1 MEEDKYLWYKIY
13 LISIFCI
20 GWEIKSF
27 SFLRYSNFYV
37 LSFSLVSFHSF
48 LTQRAEYFVFLFG
61 ASCLFFSFWWEC
73 RWGGPHI
80 FLVSGFFVSFCLLFL
95 SSWIEILNLD
105 LSAGGGS
112 WWVSEERLGDSS
124 ISFFFLFSCFFS
136 VFYSICL
143 LFLNQVQ
150 VGGAWVLGEW
160 RDSGTRIGR
169 FARQLPQHHRRRCC
183 PSSLI
188 IVIFHQ
194 NIFKSCPTTTVVT
207 AVCQS
212 PLIIVIFHQTPVW
225 GKNTLKNC
233 STTTATV
240 VTDVRQSP
248 HSLSHWKWFIIV
260 IDL

>member
-1 MEEDKYLWYKIY
+1 M
-13 LISIFCI
+13 
-20 GWEIKSF
+20 GWD
-27 SFLRYSNFYV
+27 RVQVGV
-37 LSFSLVSFHSF
+37 LGEWVKRDSG
-48 LTQRAEYFVFLFG
+48 TRVFLF
-61 ASCLFFSFWWEC
+61 SFCFLVSICSFLVFCEC
-73 RWGGPHI
+73 RWGFETRI
-80 FLVSGFFVSFCLLFL
+80 FLVSFCFL
-95 SSWIEILNLD
+95 
-105 LSAGGGS
+105 
-112 WWVSEERLGDSS
+112 VC
-124 ISFFFLFSCFFS
+124 FCFL
-136 VFYSICL
+136 VSICL

-169 FARQLPQHHRRRCC
+169 FARQLLQHHRRHCC
-183 PSSLI
+183 PSLI